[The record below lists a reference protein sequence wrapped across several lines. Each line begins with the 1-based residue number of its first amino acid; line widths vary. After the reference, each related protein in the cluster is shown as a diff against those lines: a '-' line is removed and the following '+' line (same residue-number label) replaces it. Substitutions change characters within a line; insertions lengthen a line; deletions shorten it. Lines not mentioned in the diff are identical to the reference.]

1 MPEADFVDETTSLL
15 TDLFSEN
22 IQKKLLDSMTI
33 ACYYLVMVS
42 ILEVAKQAGVSTATV
57 SRTFSTPGLLRE
69 ETCARV
75 LETANRLNYR
85 PRRGRADKSSNG
97 KSTQGQKPVIA
108 DTIGFQFFGQEESD
122 LVGSNQFYGPVLAGV
137 QQEAANLGMHL
148 MMHATHR
155 YELLE
160 RLPKMIKEKS
170 VSGLLLVG
178 SADPKVVDTFAQH
191 VPHIVLVDNLDETG
205 RFDCVIPDGFRGMY
219 GATKYLI
226 ELGHRKIGYYVDS
239 SPSPTFKDRLHGY
252 ICAHVDAGLT
262 PGPQLVVPEDRSA
275 HVAVICEYLS
285 SPNRPTAMVAA
296 SDWLALDLVKA
307 CSLIGLK
314 IPQDLSIVG
323 YDDIEISAMTDPALS
338 TVRVEKELLGRL
350 AVRRLV
356 HHIERD
362 ARNLSRAHAIPVGSR
377 HKELP
382 IHITVPVSLI
392 KRQSSCSIK

>member
-1 MPEADFVDETTSLL
+1 
-15 TDLFSEN
+15 
-22 IQKKLLDSMTI
+22 MTLS
-33 ACYYLVMVS
+33 CYDLVMVS

-69 ETCARV
+69 ETCAKV

-85 PRRGRADKSSNG
+85 PRRSRSADKATG
-97 KSTQGQKPVIA
+97 KSSQSQKLA
-108 DTIGFQFFGQEESD
+108 KTDTIGFQFFGQDESD
-122 LVGSNQFYGPVLAGV
+122 MVGSNQFYGPVLAGA
-137 QQEAANLGMHL
+137 QSEAANMGMHL

-160 RLPKMIKEKS
+160 RLPKMVEEKS

-178 SADPKVVDTFAQH
+178 SAGPKVLEIFAQH

-205 RFDCVIPDGFRGMY
+205 RFDCVLPDGFRGMY
-219 GATKYLI
+219 RATKYLI

-239 SPSPTFKDRLHGY
+239 SPSPTFTDRLHGY
-252 ICAHVDAGLT
+252 ICAHVDAGLK

-275 HVAVICEYLS
+275 HVAVICEYLEAVG
-285 SPNRPTAMVAA
+285 RPTAMVAA

-307 CSLIGLK
+307 CSQIGLK
-314 IPQDLSIVG
+314 IPHDLSLVG
-323 YDDIEISAMTDPALS
+323 YDDIEISAMTDPALT

-350 AVRRLV
+350 AVRRLL

-362 ARNLSRAHAIPVGSR
+362 ARNSSRAHANQVGSR
-377 HKELP
+377 RPESA

-392 KRQSSCSIK
+392 ERQSCCPVRK

>member
-205 RFDCVIPDGFRGMY
+205 RFDCVIPDGFY
-219 GATKYLI
+219 FT
-226 ELGHRKIGYYVDS
+226 
-239 SPSPTFKDRLHGY
+239 RL
-252 ICAHVDAGLT
+252 
-262 PGPQLVVPEDRSA
+262 P
-275 HVAVICEYLS
+275 
-285 SPNRPTAMVAA
+285 
-296 SDWLALDLVKA
+296 
-307 CSLIGLK
+307 
-314 IPQDLSIVG
+314 
-323 YDDIEISAMTDPALS
+323 
-338 TVRVEKELLGRL
+338 
-350 AVRRLV
+350 
-356 HHIERD
+356 RD
-362 ARNLSRAHAIPVGSR
+362 VFEC
-377 HKELP
+377 K
-382 IHITVPVSLI
+382 
-392 KRQSSCSIK
+392 